1 MTSSCPKPATNALP
15 RGIKAKIIRAPAATQ
30 TRHAVNLTGGIYQMN
45 MAADLT
51 PLAEATDDG
60 PFCTPVGQ
68 VVRTVILGEP
78 VYFTITNR
86 RDAIQKFH
94 CLGQFYEAEE
104 LDIIRRWFRPGSV
117 FCDIGANIGNHS
129 LFALKFLRASQ
140 SILFEPNPAAIAIL
154 RSNLELNGLTDR
166 ADFTNIGYGL
176 SDTAASGLAISAPGR
191 NMGAGKLVQGDGTL
205 QTLRGDDALA
215 GRHVDF
221 IKIDV
226 EGMELRVLGG
236 LTDTLARC
244 RPLIF
249 IEVDRANAFEFK
261 QWYRAHG
268 YGVRARF
275 KRYRTNENFLLEP
288 IPPLATA

>member
-1 MTSSCPKPATNALP
+1 
-15 RGIKAKIIRAPAATQ
+15 
-30 TRHAVNLTGGIYQMN
+30 MN
-45 MAADLT
+45 MIADAPPTTADL
-51 PLAEATDDG
+51 

-94 CLGQFYEAEE
+94 CLGQFYEEEE
-104 LDIIRRWFRPGSV
+104 LEIIRRWFRPGSV

-129 LFALKFLRASQ
+129 LFALKFLRAAQ

-154 RSNLELNGLTDR
+154 RSNLELNGLTQR
-166 ADFTNIGYGL
+166 ADFTNIGFGL
-176 SDTAASGLAISAPGR
+176 SDAAASGLAISAPGR
-191 NMGAGKLVQGDGTL
+191 NMGAGKLVEGDGTL
-205 QTLRGDDALA
+205 QTLRGDDALT
-215 GRHVDF
+215 GRQVDF

-226 EGMELRVLGG
+226 EGMELRVLAG
-236 LTDTLARC
+236 LKETLTRC

-249 IEVDRANAFEFK
+249 VEVDRANLFEFK
-261 QWYRAHG
+261 SWFRSNG
-268 YGVRARF
+268 YAVRARY

-288 IPPLATA
+288 VAPEPAPAA